1 MHGEAQEGLRPS
13 GEPEESGESLPSD
26 KIFYMV
32 HPQVDLSDLSSSVP
46 GPTRTT
52 A

>member
-13 GEPEESGESLPSD
+13 SDPEESGESLPSD

-32 HPQVDLSDLSSSVP
+32 HPQVDLSDLSSSAP
-46 GPTRTT
+46 RTT